1 MGLDKKGLLGDKQMD
16 PLLPV
21 DEILKL
27 FYAASCLF
35 FEISS
40 RCGDNVVEIKSVQ
53 SARATPHNYL
63 FHHAKLALR
72 LF

>member
-1 MGLDKKGLLGDKQMD
+1 M
-16 PLLPV
+16 
-21 DEILKL
+21 
-27 FYAASCLF
+27 
-35 FEISS
+35 
-40 RCGDNVVEIKSVQ
+40 VEIKSVQ